1 MSNYEPYL
9 KFIED
14 SSDET
19 LELLIRWAD
28 INSGSRNISG
38 LYQLSE
44 DLRAEF
50 ERLGAEVE
58 LIDLDAN
65 SVVDDAGAVTK
76 APLGRALHVVKRPEV
91 PKRVLLCCHMD
102 TVYGPD
108 HPFQK
113 CDRLSEDILGGP
125 GVCDAKGGIAI
136 ILKALEAFEKTSF
149 SENLGWEVLINPDE
163 EIGSPGSSG
172 LLEKAASGNSVGLV
186 FEPSLS
192 DGNLVSWRKGSGNF
206 TIIAHGKAAHA
217 GRDPKAGRNA
227 VNAVADLIM
236 RMNKISDDELTL
248 NVGFVHGGGPVNI
261 VPDRAICRFN
271 VRTVRHEHENRIM
284 DHVNASIKAV
294 SSDHGVSMEIHGG
307 FSRPPKPLDDKT
319 LRVLKQYHECAEMMG
334 WSLNWSPSGGS
345 CDGNNLSR
353 AGLTTV
359 DSLGATGGN
368 IHSAD
373 EFVRISSLVQRAKL
387 SALFLMR
394 YANGEF
400 ELL

>member
-1 MSNYEPYL
+1 M
-9 KFIED
+9 
-14 SSDET
+14 
-19 LELLIRWAD
+19 
-28 INSGSRNISG
+28 
-38 LYQLSE
+38 
-44 DLRAEF
+44 
-50 ERLGAEVE
+50 
-58 LIDLDAN
+58 
-65 SVVDDAGAVTK
+65 
-76 APLGRALHVVKRPEV
+76 
-91 PKRVLLCCHMD
+91 
-102 TVYGPD
+102 
-108 HPFQK
+108 
-113 CDRLSEDILGGP
+113 
-125 GVCDAKGGIAI
+125 
-136 ILKALEAFEKTSF
+136 
-149 SENLGWEVLINPDE
+149 
-163 EIGSPGSSG
+163 
-172 LLEKAASGNSVGLV
+172 
-186 FEPSLS
+186 
-192 DGNLVSWRKGSGNF
+192 VSWRKGSGNF